1 MPITPCTRENKPGF
15 KYGETGFCYVYEDN
29 EASKEAA
36 RQAAI
41 KQGQAIEISRSTEIS
56 QAKD

>member
-1 MPITPCTRENKPGF
+1 MPVTTCQKDGKPGF
-15 KYGETGFCYVYEDN
+15 KYGDTGYCYVYEDN

-41 KQGQAIEISRSTEIS
+41 KQGQAIEISRHPEVT
-56 QAKD
+56 KPK

>member
-1 MPITPCTRENKPGF
+1 MPLTPCTSENKPGF
-15 KYGETGFCYVYEDN
+15 YEDN

-56 QAKD
+56 QHKD